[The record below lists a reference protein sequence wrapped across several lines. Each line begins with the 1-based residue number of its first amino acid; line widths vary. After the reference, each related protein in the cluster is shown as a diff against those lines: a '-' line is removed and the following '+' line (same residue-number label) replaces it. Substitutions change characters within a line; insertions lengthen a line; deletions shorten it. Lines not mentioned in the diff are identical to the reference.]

1 MTQTD
6 FLHLDKPSDSDAINI
21 DALNSNADKL
31 DEFARNANTAIS
43 AKASAS
49 DLTAET
55 TARQTADTA
64 IQSDA
69 AKQRNALTAQ
79 INGGAKNRMSV
90 ESGTASSSV
99 SWFQANGLSIPAGQY
114 IVFFRNMESDDTD
127 AATCR
132 GIFFDAS
139 GGNASSYFQIPRGQD
154 VFAEV
159 TITTDAKS
167 LRINQSDTVGH
178 SAGDTMSFS
187 GAMICRK
194 SDWDI
199 SHDFVPYCPTMA
211 ELYQMILSQNGGTPL
226 MMMGAPP
233 EGEVG
238 ENA

>member
-1 MTQTD
+1 MAD
-6 FLHLDKPSDSDAINI
+6 RKINTGLTETEI
-21 DALNSNADKL
+21 RTAFSRALNDMTDAEIRALVSEETVSRQQADAQLHNAL
-31 DEFARNANTAIS
+31 A
-43 AKASAS
+43 
-49 DLTAET
+49 AET
-55 TARQTADTA
+55 TARQTADAA

-69 AKQRNALTAQ
+69 AKQRTALTTQ
-79 INGGAKNRMSV
+79 INGGAKNRMPV

-132 GIFFDAS
+132 GIFFDAT

-199 SHDFVPYCPTMA
+199 SHDFVPYCPTMP
-211 ELYQMILSQNGGTPL
+211 ELYQMILSLNGGC
-226 MMMGAPP
+226 
-233 EGEVG
+233 
-238 ENA
+238 

>member
-1 MTQTD
+1 MADRKINTGLTETEIRTAFSRALNDMTDAEIRALVSEETVSRQQTD
-6 FLHLDKPSDSDAINI
+6 AQLHN
-21 DALNSNADKL
+21 ALA
-31 DEFARNANTAIS
+31 
-43 AKASAS
+43 
-49 DLTAET
+49 AET

-64 IQSDA
+64 IQADA
-69 AKQRNALTAQ
+69 AKQRTALTTQ
-79 INGGAKNRMSV
+79 INGGAKNRMPV

-132 GIFFDAS
+132 GIFFDAT

-199 SHDFVPYCPTMA
+199 SHDFVPYCPTMP
-211 ELYQMILSQNGGTPL
+211 ELYQMILSLNGGC
-226 MMMGAPP
+226 
-233 EGEVG
+233 
-238 ENA
+238 

>member
-1 MTQTD
+1 MADRKINTGLTETEIRTAFSRALNDMTDAEIRALVSEETVSRQQTD
-6 FLHLDKPSDSDAINI
+6 AQLHN
-21 DALNSNADKL
+21 ALA
-31 DEFARNANTAIS
+31 
-43 AKASAS
+43 
-49 DLTAET
+49 AET

-69 AKQRNALTAQ
+69 AKQLNALTAQ
-79 INGGAKNRMSV
+79 INGGAKNRMPV

-132 GIFFDAS
+132 GIFFDAT

-154 VFAEV
+154 VFVEV
-159 TITTDAKS
+159 TINTDAKS

-199 SHDFVPYCPTMA
+199 SHDFVPYCPTMP
-211 ELYQMILSQNGGTPL
+211 ELYQMILSLNGGC
-226 MMMGAPP
+226 
-233 EGEVG
+233 
-238 ENA
+238 

>member
-1 MTQTD
+1 MAD
-6 FLHLDKPSDSDAINI
+6 RKINTGLTETEI
-21 DALNSNADKL
+21 RTAFSRALNDMTDAEIGALVSEETVSRQQADAQLHNAL
-31 DEFARNANTAIS
+31 A
-43 AKASAS
+43 
-49 DLTAET
+49 AET

-69 AKQRNALTAQ
+69 AKQLNALTAQ
-79 INGGAKNRMSV
+79 INGGAKNRMPV

-132 GIFFDAS
+132 GIFFDAN

-199 SHDFVPYCPTMA
+199 SHDFVPYCPTMP
-211 ELYQMILSQNGGTPL
+211 ELYQMILSLNGGC
-226 MMMGAPP
+226 
-233 EGEVG
+233 
-238 ENA
+238 

>member
-1 MTQTD
+1 MAD
-6 FLHLDKPSDSDAINI
+6 RKINTGLTETEI
-21 DALNSNADKL
+21 RTAFSRALNDMTDAEIGALVSEETVSRQQADAQLHNAL
-31 DEFARNANTAIS
+31 A
-43 AKASAS
+43 
-49 DLTAET
+49 AET

-69 AKQRNALTAQ
+69 AKQRNALTTQ
-79 INGGAKNRMSV
+79 INGGAKNRMPV

-132 GIFFDAS
+132 GIFFDAN

-199 SHDFVPYCPTMA
+199 SHDFVPYCPTMP
-211 ELYQMILSQNGGTPL
+211 ELYQMILSLNGGC
-226 MMMGAPP
+226 
-233 EGEVG
+233 
-238 ENA
+238 

>member
-1 MTQTD
+1 MAD
-6 FLHLDKPSDSDAINI
+6 RKINTGLTETEI
-21 DALNSNADKL
+21 RTAFSRALNDMTDAEIRALVSEETVSRQQADAQLHNAL
-31 DEFARNANTAIS
+31 A
-43 AKASAS
+43 
-49 DLTAET
+49 AET

-64 IQSDA
+64 IQADA
-69 AKQRNALTAQ
+69 AKQRTALTAQ
-79 INGGAKNRMSV
+79 INGGAKNRMPV

-199 SHDFVPYCPTMA
+199 SHDFVPYCPTMP
-211 ELYQMILSQNGGTPL
+211 ELYQMILSLNGGC
-226 MMMGAPP
+226 
-233 EGEVG
+233 
-238 ENA
+238 

>member
-1 MTQTD
+1 MAD
-6 FLHLDKPSDSDAINI
+6 RKINTGLTETEI
-21 DALNSNADKL
+21 RTAFSRALNDMTDAEIRALVSEETVSRQQADAQLHNAL
-31 DEFARNANTAIS
+31 A
-43 AKASAS
+43 
-49 DLTAET
+49 AET

-69 AKQRNALTAQ
+69 AKQLNALTAQ
-79 INGGAKNRMSV
+79 INGGAKNRMPV

-132 GIFFDAS
+132 GIFFDAN

-199 SHDFVPYCPTMA
+199 SHDFVPYCPTMP
-211 ELYQMILSQNGGTPL
+211 ELYQMILSLNGGC
-226 MMMGAPP
+226 
-233 EGEVG
+233 
-238 ENA
+238 

>member
-1 MTQTD
+1 MADRKINTGLTETD
-6 FLHLDKPSDSDAINI
+6 IRTAFSR
-21 DALNSNADKL
+21 ALNDMTDAEIGALVSEETVSRQQADAQLHNAL
-31 DEFARNANTAIS
+31 A
-43 AKASAS
+43 
-49 DLTAET
+49 AET

-64 IQSDA
+64 IQADA
-69 AKQRNALTAQ
+69 AKQRTALTTQ
-79 INGGAKNRMSV
+79 INGGAKNRMPV

-132 GIFFDAS
+132 GIFFDAN

-199 SHDFVPYCPTMA
+199 SHDFVPYCPTMP
-211 ELYQMILSQNGGTPL
+211 ELYQMILSLNGGC
-226 MMMGAPP
+226 
-233 EGEVG
+233 
-238 ENA
+238 